1 MAEQTPKSWFEQA
14 EELFDSGD
22 RSYQTFEKL
31 RELADAAGEDFEA
44 QMIGDL
50 ISAFYAD
57 GGETMPEVGNEWA
70 DTTGEDFEDEMM
82 DDFMSTFDADDGET
96 LPSLDDE

>member
-31 RELADAAGEDFEA
+31 RELADAAGESFEA

-50 ISAFYAD
+50 ISGFYAD

-82 DDFMSTFDADDGET
+82 DDLISAFDADGSEIM
-96 LPSLDDE
+96 PEVSDE